1 MTTLTATATRS
12 ADTFIGALAF
22 GLLAPVI
29 AGPVSALCFFA
40 DRIDGAE
47 SVLALVFV
55 AAIVAYPIGVVPA
68 VLVGLVAGRWRRR
81 LHHLR
86 FRIGLILLSGLA
98 AALWVAAL
106 DRWWPALPPHDP
118 AFAAWSAALGAA
130 IACTVLVAL
139 ADRDTSAPRRPM
151 RD

>member
-12 ADTFIGALAF
+12 ADTFVGAMTF

-40 DRIDGAE
+40 DRIDGVE
-47 SVLALVFV
+47 SVTALVFV
-55 AAIVAYPIGVVPA
+55 AAIAAYPIGVVPA
-68 VLVGLVAGRWRRR
+68 VLVGVVAGRWRRR
-81 LHHLR
+81 LHRLR
-86 FRIGLILLSGLA
+86 FRIGLLLLAALA
-98 AALWVAAL
+98 AALWVTAL
-106 DRWWPALPPHDP
+106 DRWMPTLPLHDP

-130 IACTVLVAL
+130 VACAVLITL
-139 ADRDTSAPRRPM
+139 ADRDAAAPQRFA